1 MKKYG
6 SAIKLILAA
15 VVLSIV
21 CVTAGLSAFAEGTAT
36 ISVESAYIRSSASTS
51 GTIVAG
57 AMKGDKLS
65 IIETTTDSAGNT
77 WYKVQVDANNT
88 GYIRADLVTTSGDV
102 PSAPATST
110 STETSTSTSTATVVD
125 TTPIVSA
132 DLINVEP
139 VTGKTTGDVR
149 VRKGPSTDTSVIDSV
164 KSGMAVTVN
173 GYEDASDGRW
183 YFLSY
188 DSKSGYIRSDYVTL
202 DGELKEPVEEEPVEE
217 PAEEPQVVEE
227 PEPEPVYMDYEV
239 VYELD
244 GNGDT
249 VWYLNDYTEGTK
261 NSITELIEAK
271 KQLDEN
277 KTKYEKALKKKQAGI
292 VCLAILVVLLLCAG
306 AAAYVIFRRW
316 YYGYDETEE
325 VITKKDVS
333 QSSRPVTTGTAT
345 VTKSTKPSTS
355 STTKSNQDF
364 KMETV
369 GTTSASGSSAGK
381 SVGGGTLL
389 PDGRI
394 QMPDGSIKRAVVG
407 VRQPDGSIKLSD
419 GRVKLPDGTIIR
431 PDASKNGASSQD
443 IKEIPYP
450 SQAKARNFASD
461 EDDMDYGFLNID
473 SGMDED

>member
-1 MKKYG
+1 MKNIR

-15 VVLSIV
+15 VMLSIV
-21 CVTAGLSAFAEGTAT
+21 CVWAGLTAYAEGTAT

-51 GTIVAG
+51 GTIVGG
-57 AMKGDKLS
+57 AMKGDKLT
-65 IIETTTDSAGNT
+65 ILETTTDSAGNT
-77 WYKVQVDANNT
+77 WYKVQVDSTVT
-88 GYIRADLVTTSGDV
+88 GYIRADLVSTSGDV
-102 PSAPATST
+102 PSAPAPEPVT
-110 STETSTSTSTATVVD
+110 STETSTSTSTSTSTVVD
-125 TTPIVSA
+125 TTPIISA
-132 DLINVEP
+132 DLKNVVP

-164 KSGMAVTVN
+164 SKSTEVTIT

-183 YFLSY
+183 YFLTY
-188 DSKSGYIRSDYVTL
+188 GSKTGYIRSDFVSL
-202 DGELKEPVEEEPVEE
+202 DGELEIPAAEEPVDEPSTEPEPEPVE
-217 PAEEPQVVEE
+217 
-227 PEPEPVYMDYEV
+227 EPEPVYMDYEV

-261 NSITELIEAK
+261 NNIKELVDAK
-271 KQLDEN
+271 KQLEESQ
-277 KTKYEKALKKKQAGI
+277 KKYEKALKKKQAGI
-292 VCLAILVVLLLCAG
+292 VVLAIFVVLLIAGG

-325 VITKKDVS
+325 VVTKKDVS
-333 QSSRPVTTGTAT
+333 QSTRPVTTGTST
-345 VTKSTKPSTS
+345 VTKSTKPAT
-355 STTKSNQDF
+355 STTTKPSSDF

-369 GTTSASGSSAGK
+369 GNSSGVSSAPQGK
-381 SVGGGTLL
+381 TVGGGVLL

-394 QMPDGSIKRAVVG
+394 QMPDGSVKRAVVG

-419 GRVKLPDGTIIR
+419 GRVKMPDGTIIR
-431 PDASKNGASSQD
+431 PDAPKSETS
-443 IKEIPYP
+443 YP

-473 SGMDED
+473 SNLDEE